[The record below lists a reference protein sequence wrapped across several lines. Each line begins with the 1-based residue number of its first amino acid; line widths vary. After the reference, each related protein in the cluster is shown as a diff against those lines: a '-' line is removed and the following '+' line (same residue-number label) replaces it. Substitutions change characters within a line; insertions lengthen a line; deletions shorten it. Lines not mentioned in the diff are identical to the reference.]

1 MSDESDKRDDAPVSP
16 PANVDNEVQKAFELV
31 RRGADPDRLK
41 KLLDNAKSELGAA
54 EDDAKSA

>member
-16 PANVDNEVQKAFELV
+16 PANVDDEIQRAFELV

-41 KLLDNAKSELGAA
+41 KLLHNAKSEL
-54 EDDAKSA
+54 DDAKSA